1 MSAGARA
8 ATRASEWRFAST
20 ALSHA
25 GASRTVNED
34 RVLDRAEAGLWA
46 VADGMGGHRAGD
58 VAASCVIAALAGVE
72 RAGSGYA
79 FLSDVLGAIAAANA
93 ALYAGQGAGGGASG
107 STLVALLVHEGHYA
121 CLWAGDS
128 RAYLY
133 RQRRLQAI
141 TRDHS
146 IVQRLV
152 EEGTLAES
160 ERRSHAHA
168 HVITR
173 AIGAKPRVEVEQGF
187 APVRD
192 GDIFLLCSDGLT
204 GCLEDREIAGILG
217 EAPAVE
223 AADRLLAAALARQP
237 KDNVSLIVIEASGAS
252 LGLPNPTSIL

>member
-1 MSAGARA
+1 MNAGALT
-8 ATRASEWRFAST
+8 ATRPSEWRFASA

-25 GASRTVNED
+25 GTSRTVNED
-34 RVLDRAEAGLWA
+34 RVLDRAAAGLWA

-58 VAASCVIAALAGVE
+58 VAATRLIAALAAVE

-79 FLSDVLGAIAAANA
+79 FLSDVLKAIAAANA
-93 ALYAGQGAGGGASG
+93 ALYAGQSAGGGASG

-133 RQRRLQAI
+133 RQGRLHAI

-152 EEGTLAES
+152 DDGTLAES
-160 ERRSHAHA
+160 ERRTHAHA

-173 AIGAKPRVEVEQGF
+173 AIGAKPLVEIEQGF

-192 GDIFLLCSDGLT
+192 GDLFLLCSDGLT
-204 GCLEDREIAGILG
+204 ACLDDREIAAILG
-217 EAPAVE
+217 DAPAE

-237 KDNVSLIVIEASGAS
+237 QDNVSLIVIEASSGS
-252 LGLPNPTSIL
+252 GLLNPTSIL